1 MIRMSLDKE
10 AVSPAFP
17 ASVSLSE
24 QTKARPLR
32 QKNGLPLPGN
42 SQAAPATQRI
52 AKRRYSTGAGLTG
65 AAKRRRRANSDSQSE
80 PVLPSHFLL
89 GGNIFDPLNLNSLL
103 DEDVN
108 RATNQ
113 ETPKCSPLPAR
124 GGDPVEILVPRDIT
138 DPLNL
143 KGGGRD
149 GEGGAKVLLS
159 PLKSR
164 RRHRNRHHGGGGGA
178 EKGAEPARLFP
189 ATAPPTEG
197 AVSPLPCELN
207 TAITCRDDVAPPP
220 ILPRRHTHPPLGA
233 AHRPG
238 NQGDGRQRRRR
249 RTTSMRKDKLRF
261 QFGNHSGYYGYQGSY
276 GDAWEGRVGAAED
289 PRLRLLEA
297 DWFRDRTVLDVGCG
311 AGHLAL
317 AVARRFNPAHILG
330 VELDPRLAHA
340 ATQNIRHFL
349 SHDLATTGGCQG
361 ALAPPLPLSFRVSR
375 GPLAAP
381 PLFLPLTS
389 SSSSSSR
396 FPSNVTF
403 IQGDYVSE
411 AWPGR
416 GQYDVIMC
424 LSVTK
429 WVQLQSGD
437 GGVARLFR
445 RAYQSLAPGGLF
457 ILEPQPWSSYAHSK
471 RISEWTYRNFRAVRL
486 RPEQFT
492 SYLTD
497 SVGFSSYRLLTHT
510 DRSILFIYLGVRQV
524 YIIYI
529 SWCETGL
536 YYNILV

>member
-1 MIRMSLDKE
+1 MKRCALIGCRCGGP
-10 AVSPAFP
+10 AV
-17 ASVSLSE
+17 
-24 QTKARPLR
+24 RP
-32 QKNGLPLPGN
+32 P
-42 SQAAPATQRI
+42 
-52 AKRRYSTGAGLTG
+52 
-65 AAKRRRRANSDSQSE
+65 
-80 PVLPSHFLL
+80 
-89 GGNIFDPLNLNSLL
+89 
-103 DEDVN
+103 
-108 RATNQ
+108 
-113 ETPKCSPLPAR
+113 
-124 GGDPVEILVPRDIT
+124 
-138 DPLNL
+138 
-143 KGGGRD
+143 
-149 GEGGAKVLLS
+149 
-159 PLKSR
+159 
-164 RRHRNRHHGGGGGA
+164 
-178 EKGAEPARLFP
+178 EKKK
-189 ATAPPTEG
+189 
-197 AVSPLPCELN
+197 
-207 TAITCRDDVAPPP
+207 
-220 ILPRRHTHPPLGA
+220 
-233 AHRPG
+233 
-238 NQGDGRQRRRR
+238 
-249 RTTSMRKDKLRF
+249 KDKLRF

-349 SHDLATTGGCQG
+349 SHDLATQNIKHFLSHDLPTQNIRHFLSHDQ
-361 ALAPPLPLSFRVSR
+361 ATEERKQIDPAPSPLR
-375 GPLAAP
+375 GSSPSQPEVPAP
-381 PLFLPLTS
+381 SHDVTLNILYLP
-389 SSSSSSR
+389 
-396 FPSNVTF
+396 PPM
-403 IQGDYVSE
+403 QGDYVSE

-524 YIIYI
+524 YIYI

-536 YYNILV
+536 YYLYIYNILV